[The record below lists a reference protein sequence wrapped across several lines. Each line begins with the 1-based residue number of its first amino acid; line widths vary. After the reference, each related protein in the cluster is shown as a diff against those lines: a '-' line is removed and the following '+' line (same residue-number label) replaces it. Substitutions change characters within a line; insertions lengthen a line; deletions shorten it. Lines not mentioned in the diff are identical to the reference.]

1 LPVSVQGYAWL
12 PGLDRFVCPQNHLG
26 IGFLLK
32 KQVRGLVSIAAVDK
46 LHEFMWLK
54 LAGKGPMQ
62 DTFICSVYCLTQKHP
77 VEKRKEMYA
86 VLLESC
92 TRFMSKG
99 EVLLLGDFNAR
110 LGPITGD
117 KDTVNSNGKL
127 LQSFLHSTFADGDNN
142 TYHSLLNAAFGCKG
156 LPTRAENGRTS
167 VIDYHITAPE
177 SIYRVQGVH
186 VECQDQALGA
196 NALGSDHHR
205 LYVDWKLSVETPQQE
220 VSNRTVYNYLK
231 LQETRDS

>member
-1 LPVSVQGYAWL
+1 
-12 PGLDRFVCPQNHLG
+12 
-26 IGFLLK
+26 
-32 KQVRGLVSIAAVDK
+32 
-46 LHEFMWLK
+46 
-54 LAGKGPMQ
+54 MQ

-77 VEKRKEMYA
+77 VEKKKEMYA
-86 VLLESC
+86 ALLESC

-99 EVLLLGDFNAR
+99 EVLLVGDFNAR

-117 KDTVNSNGKL
+117 KDTVNSNRKL
-127 LQSFLHSTFADGDNN
+127 LQSFFHSAFADGDNN

-156 LPTRAENGRTS
+156 IPTRAENGRTS
-167 VIDYHITAPE
+167 VIDYLITAHE

-196 NALGSDHHR
+196 NALGSDHHL

-220 VSNRTVYNYLK
+220 ISTADT
-231 LQETRDS
+231 LQLPQAPGARDSPVLPHCTCR